1 MTRRSLHSSSLMV
14 SQTLN
19 MIGAH
24 LGQDSVVFCLYLFWE
39 PCGQINVKDIK
50 PPLEQFCTP
59 ALELWRTPPLSPRSQ
74 FEHLMVDRGR
84 KKCPS
89 EILELVNNLLAFLLG
104 LRSAFLLLFL
114 FTNRPLNLESAI

>member
-19 MIGAH
+19 MIGDH

-59 ALELWRTPPLSPRSQ
+59 ALELWRTPPLSPRTQ
-74 FEHLMVDRGR
+74 FEHLMEDRGC
-84 KKCPS
+84 KKCVS
-89 EILELVNNLLAFLLG
+89 EIL
-104 LRSAFLLLFL
+104 LF
-114 FTNRPLNLESAI
+114 